1 MAVTKVIGDD
11 AIKRKGWL
19 KANKWLILRRI
30 TQFAILGLFLT
41 GPLFGVWIVKGNLTS
56 SLTLDLLPLSDPF
69 VLLQGLFARHWPET
83 TALIGAAIVLAGYL
97 IVGGRAYCAFVCP
110 INLVTDAAALVHRRL
125 GLKKGWQPK
134 RATRFYVLA
143 MVMATALVSGTLA
156 YELLNPVTIVHRGLV
171 FGMGWAW
178 GAVVAIFLF
187 DVFVAM
193 HGWCGHLC
201 PMGAFYGLLGEV
213 SLVRARADDRANCND
228 CLDCFAICPEP
239 QVITPAL
246 RGEKTGHGPV
256 ITSGACTNC
265 GRCIDVCSEN
275 VFRFGLRFDGT
286 VEPVIK
292 EGATS

>member
-1 MAVTKVIGDD
+1 MSVRKVIGGD

-30 TQFAILGLFLT
+30 SQFAILGLFLS

-56 SLTLDLLPLSDPF
+56 SLTLDVLPLSDPF

-97 IVGGRAYCAFVCP
+97 VVGGRAYCAFVCP

-134 RATRFYVLA
+134 RATRYYVLA
-143 MVMATALVSGTLA
+143 MVMVTALISGTLA
-156 YELLNPVTIVHRGLV
+156 YELLNPVTVVHRGLV

-213 SLVRARADDRANCND
+213 SLVRARADARANCND

-239 QVITPAL
+239 QVIAPAL

-275 VFRFGLRFDGT
+275 VFRFGLRFDGPA
-286 VEPVIK
+286 EPAIK